1 MRVPRQYLE
10 QQTYQY
16 KVPKVEYEARTI
28 QVPTTVMVPRT
39 TFENRVTYVPRHT
52 FEMKTATVQVPRM
65 TEEIQNV
72 VSYHMQTV
80 QEPVQIMVPQTQTV
94 NTVQHVNRV
103 VEYVRTPVRQYTVV
117 GPTAATASMSPRLA
131 PRAPYYGPG
140 SWQEQTGF
148 PRPFPSLY

>member
-1 MRVPRQYLE
+1 ME
-10 QQTYQY
+10 QHTYQY

-28 QVPTTVMVPRT
+28 QVPSTVMVPKT

-52 FEMKTATVQVPRM
+52 FEMKTATVQIPRM
-65 TEEIQNV
+65 TEGIQNV

-103 VEYVRTPVRQYTVV
+103 VEYARTPVRQYSVV
-117 GPTAATASMSPRLA
+117 GPTSATSLSPRHA
-131 PRAPYYGPG
+131 PRAPYHGG
-140 SWQEQTGF
+140 SWQEQTRF
-148 PRPFPSLY
+148 PRPFPVSLS

>member
-1 MRVPRQYLE
+1 ME

-28 QVPTTVMVPRT
+28 QVPTTVMVPQT

-65 TEEIQNV
+65 TQGIQNV
-72 VSYHMQTV
+72 VSYHTQTV
-80 QEPVQIMVPQTQTV
+80 QEPVQIMVPQAQTV
-94 NTVQHVNRV
+94 NTVQQVNRV
-103 VEYVRTPVRQYTVV
+103 VEYARTPVRQYSVV
-117 GPTAATASMSPRLA
+117 GPTAATAASLSPRRA
-131 PRAPYYGPG
+131 PRVPYYDPG

-148 PRPFPSLY
+148 PRPFPVSLY

>member
-1 MRVPRQYLE
+1 ME

-28 QVPTTVMVPRT
+28 QVPTTVMVPQT

-65 TEEIQNV
+65 TEGIQNV
-72 VSYHMQTV
+72 LSYHTQTV
-80 QEPVQIMVPQTQTV
+80 QEPVQIMVPQAQTV
-94 NTVQHVNRV
+94 NTVQQVNRV
-103 VEYVRTPVRQYTVV
+103 VEYARTPVRQYSVV
-117 GPTAATASMSPRLA
+117 GPTAATAASLSPR
-131 PRAPYYGPG
+131 RALRVPYYDPG

-148 PRPFPSLY
+148 PRPFPVSLY

>member
-1 MRVPRQYLE
+1 ME

-28 QVPTTVMVPRT
+28 QVPTTVMVPQT

-65 TEEIQNV
+65 TEGIQNV
-72 VSYHMQTV
+72 VSYHTQTV
-80 QEPVQIMVPQTQTV
+80 QEPVQIMVPQAQTV
-94 NTVQHVNRV
+94 NTVQQVNRV
-103 VEYVRTPVRQYTVV
+103 VEYARTPFRQYSVV
-117 GPTAATASMSPRLA
+117 GPTAATAASLSPRLA
-131 PRAPYYGPG
+131 PRVPYYDPG

-148 PRPFPSLY
+148 PRPFPVSLY

>member
-1 MRVPRQYLE
+1 ME

-28 QVPTTVMVPRT
+28 QVPTTVMVPQT

-65 TEEIQNV
+65 TEGIQNV
-72 VSYHMQTV
+72 VSYHTQTV
-80 QEPVQIMVPQTQTV
+80 QEPVQIMVPQAQTV
-94 NTVQHVNRV
+94 NTVQQVNRV
-103 VEYVRTPVRQYTVV
+103 VEYARTPVRQYSVV
-117 GPTAATASMSPRLA
+117 GPTAATAASLSPRRA
-131 PRAPYYGPG
+131 PRVPYYDPG

-148 PRPFPSLY
+148 PRPFPVSLY

>member
-1 MRVPRQYLE
+1 ME

-28 QVPTTVMVPRT
+28 QVPTTVMVPQT

-65 TEEIQNV
+65 TEGIQNV
-72 VSYHMQTV
+72 LSYHTQTV
-80 QEPVQIMVPQTQTV
+80 QEPMQIMVPQAQTV
-94 NTVQHVNRV
+94 NTVQQVNRV
-103 VEYVRTPVRQYTVV
+103 VEYARTPVRQYSVV
-117 GPTAATASMSPRLA
+117 GPTAATAASLSPGLA
-131 PRAPYYGPG
+131 PRVPYYGPG

-148 PRPFPSLY
+148 PRPFPVSLY